1 MSAILGIDEINRCGT
16 ALHVEAK
23 ENMHVDQLR
32 AFDRVVRE
40 GGFGRAA
47 LALGIGQ
54 PAVSAR
60 IQALEEVVGGALFV
74 RGRRIALTPLGES
87 FLPYARRALEV
98 LGEGLDAARLAERGH
113 RGRVRM
119 GVLGSLA
126 GGLVG
131 PALTRFA
138 RRHPEV
144 EVVVRSGAHELV
156 LELLLDGLVDV
167 ALVVWP
173 AEHADLA
180 PLRLFREPVL
190 LVTHESHPLAE
201 KRTVEEAELVARA
214 RPFLA
219 LRWWRTHHPELS
231 RLASLCGPTFE
242 VPMET
247 ARELVLKNAAVGF
260 FPKVYVAAELASGPL
275 REVGVARLPR
285 IVRDSALVRRKRAL
299 PLSPPLVTLVEAI
312 GAEAD
317 RLGILR
323 RGAPHAAVEAATR
336 PRRLT
341 RKRAPRR

>member
-1 MSAILGIDEINRCGT
+1 
-16 ALHVEAK
+16 
-23 ENMHVDQLR
+23 MHVDQLR
-32 AFDRVVRE
+32 AFDRIVRE

-60 IQALEEVVGGALFV
+60 IQALEEEVGGGLIV
-74 RGRRIALTPLGES
+74 RGRRMALTPLGES

-113 RGRVRM
+113 RGRVRIAA
-119 GVLGSLA
+119 LGSLA

-131 PALTRFA
+131 PALAKFTRQN
-138 RRHPEV
+138 PEI
-144 EVVVRSGAHELV
+144 EVVVRSGAHEFV

-173 AEHADLA
+173 AEHAELA
-180 PLRLFREPVL
+180 PLRLFREPVR
-190 LVTHESHPLAE
+190 LVTHPSHRLAE
-201 KRTVEEAELVARA
+201 KRVVEEKELAARA
-214 RPFLA
+214 RPFLK

-231 RLASLCGPTFE
+231 RLAAMCGPTFE
-242 VPMET
+242 VSMET

-260 FPKVYVAAELASGPL
+260 FPKVFLASELAAGSL
-275 REVGVARLPR
+275 REVGIARLPK
-285 IVRDSALVRRKRAL
+285 IVRDTALVRRKRAL
-299 PLSPPLVTLVEAI
+299 PLTPPLVSLVDAI

-323 RGAPHAAVEAATR
+323 RPPPQATTHDEGRRRAAKKWH
-336 PRRLT
+336 PRGVD
-341 RKRAPRR
+341 RKEP